1 MTDVAEVLA
10 ATVAT
15 LAKTPP
21 KLKKE
26 REFACVLI
34 LAVVV
39 LAVIGLY
46 CLFRGKM
53 HGRK

>member
-1 MTDVAEVLA
+1 MTDEAEALA
-10 ATVAT
+10 ATVAQ

-26 REFACVLI
+26 REYTSMLI

-39 LAVIGLY
+39 LAAIGLY
-46 CLFRGKM
+46 CLIRRK